1 MRLWSTAALMAPFL
15 LLSGC
20 VLATLPTGDASAV
33 LVVRN
38 RSDTKTIQGVAYVN
52 ASTCKGMRSLG
63 QEHSLLVE
71 PRPFAKATIPAG
83 KDFSLSLTES
93 YSYGYPT
100 RTTVGCTATG
110 TFFPEAGRRYQVEV
124 ISSDSG
130 CVLEVLVE
138 SGAEGN
144 TSLGPEPSFRPRQ
157 FVERFGGG
165 MCLP

>member
-20 VLATLPTGDASAV
+20 VLATLPTGDATAV

-38 RSDTKTIQGVAYVN
+38 RSDTKTIQGMTYVN

-63 QEHSLLVE
+63 QEHSLFVE
-71 PRPFAKATIPAG
+71 PRPFANATIPAG
-83 KDFSLSLTES
+83 KEFTLSLTES

-110 TFFPEAGRRYQVEV
+110 TFFPEAGRRYQVED
-124 ISSDSG
+124 ISSNRGSVQE
-130 CVLEVLVE
+130 VLEE
-138 SGAEGN
+138 SG
-144 TSLGPEPSFRPRQ
+144 T
-157 FVERFGGG
+157 ERRTT
-165 MCLP
+165 